1 MTILTR
7 DFIEEVKT
15 KIANEYNVRQIE
27 LVGSYRR
34 NQAKETS
41 DVDFL
46 ILESDGL
53 KARNFL
59 KMIDQFEKELGK
71 HVGLVTARG
80 LSEDPMKQKVLQ
92 SMLKDIKDYE

>member
-7 DFIEEVKT
+7 SFIEEVKT
-15 KIANEYNVRQIE
+15 KIAKEYNVSKIE

-34 NQAKETS
+34 NEAKETS

-59 KMIDQFEKELGK
+59 RMIDQFEKELGK
-71 HVGLVTARG
+71 PIGLVTARG

-92 SMLKDIKDYE
+92 SMLKDIEDYE

>member
-15 KIANEYNVRQIE
+15 KIANEYNVKQIE

-59 KMIDQFEKELGK
+59 KMIDQFEKELEK